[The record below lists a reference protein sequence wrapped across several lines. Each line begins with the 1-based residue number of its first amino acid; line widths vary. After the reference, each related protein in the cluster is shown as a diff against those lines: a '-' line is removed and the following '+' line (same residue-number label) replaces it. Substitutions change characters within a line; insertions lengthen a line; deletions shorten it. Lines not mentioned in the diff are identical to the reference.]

1 MTRPDSKWLIP
12 ALIGINGVP
21 YLFLLFRLVRILIHE
36 GGASENPY
44 PDYPGAADPIG
55 PEFAFPMFL
64 LSLGLSIMPIL
75 LSHFKLRIKALLLLA
90 VVVFHIV
97 GYTAFIVFAF
107 AGAAVVTGRST

>member
-44 PDYPGAADPIG
+44 PGAADPIG

-64 LSLGLSIMPIL
+64 LSVGVSILPIL